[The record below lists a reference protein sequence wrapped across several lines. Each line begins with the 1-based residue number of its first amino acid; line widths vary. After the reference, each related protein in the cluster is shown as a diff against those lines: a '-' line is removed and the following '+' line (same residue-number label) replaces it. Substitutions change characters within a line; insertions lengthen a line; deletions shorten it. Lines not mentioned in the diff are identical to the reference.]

1 MFQKPG
7 GPKSLTLGSD
17 AAENRRQ
24 IGAFSPSFSVS
35 DPEAESVP
43 DTAFVTALEK
53 VCQWIGLTMR

>member
-1 MFQKPG
+1 MRVNSTWHTWHMVTRPSG
-7 GPKSLTLGSD
+7 T
-17 AAENRRQ
+17 Q

-53 VCQWIGLTMR
+53 VCG